1 MKNDSGSARSDNKPR
16 SFVPPRTATI
26 EDVAEAAGV
35 SVATVSR
42 ALRGLPNVA
51 AGTRQRVEQA
61 AEALRYRPD
70 PAAARLATG
79 RTKTVGLA
87 IPILDSWYFTKVMS
101 GAEIELSNAG
111 YDMLIF
117 SLATEEARYRVLTG
131 PIVKRVDGL
140 ILVDLNLN
148 DEELRSLLV
157 DGVRIAT
164 IGYELSGAS
173 KVLVDDRRLAQ
184 EAVCHLIDIGHRR
197 IALVGG
203 DPDDPQRFAVPKLR
217 RSGYQD
223 ALRSHGIPIRPD
235 YEVSGSFSTDGGYAA
250 ALALFALDEPPT
262 AIFAMSD
269 EMAFGVWRAAAER
282 GLSIPGDVSV
292 VGVDDHELSAVVGLT
307 TMQQEVTEHG
317 VVAARLLL
325 GHLSGES
332 DEPGSHAVNATLVR
346 RTSTAPPAS

>member
-1 MKNDSGSARSDNKPR
+1 MEWRLFGSAA
-16 SFVPPRTATI
+16 F
-26 EDVAEAAGV
+26 EDAA
-35 SVATVSR
+35 S
-42 ALRGLPNVA
+42 
-51 AGTRQRVEQA
+51 TRQRVERA

-79 RTKTVGLA
+79 RTMTIGLA

-101 GAEIELSNAG
+101 GAETELTNAG

-117 SLATEEARYRVLTG
+117 SLATEQTRHRVLTG

-148 DEELRSLLV
+148 DEELRSLLI
-157 DGVRIAT
+157 DGVKIVT

-184 EAVCHLIDIGHRR
+184 EAVCHLVDLGHRR
-197 IALVGG
+197 IALIGG
-203 DPDDPQRFAVPKLR
+203 DSDDPQRFVVPKLR

-223 ALRSHGIPIRPD
+223 ALRSHGIAIRRD
-235 YEVSGSFSTDGGYAA
+235 YEVSGSFSTRGGYQA
-250 ALALFALDEPPT
+250 ALQLLSLPEPPT

-282 GLSIPGDVSV
+282 GLSIPDDISV
-292 VGVDDHELSAVVGLT
+292 VGVDDHELSEIIGLT
-307 TMQQEVTEHG
+307 TMQQEVSRHG
-317 VVAARLLL
+317 VVAAGLLL
-325 GHLSGES
+325 RQLGNEH
-332 DEPGSHAVNATLVR
+332 DQPGGLAVNGSLVR
-346 RTSTAPPAS
+346 RASTAPPPA